1 MNRYFDEVMVAH
13 VLIADWLSGRQS
25 SPQVC
30 ETLLGRF
37 SRNFS
42 MITTQGAVLD
52 IARLSS
58 FFRAQ
63 CGARQGL
70 EIDILDMQLVADYK
84 YGAVVTYQERQHVTG
99 QPSTL
104 RFSTVVFEVDNE
116 GRLLWRHLHETA
128 SDVI

>member
-1 MNRYFDEVMVAH
+1 MNRYFEEVMVAH
-13 VLIADWLSGRQS
+13 VLIADWLSGRQR
-25 SPQVC
+25 SPQLC
-30 ETLLGRF
+30 ETLLERF
-37 SRNFS
+37 SPNYS

-70 EIDILDMQLVADYK
+70 EIDIVDMQLVADYK
-84 YGAVVTYQERQHVTG
+84 DGAVVTYQERQQVTG

-104 RFSTVVFEVDNE
+104 RFSTVIFEVDND